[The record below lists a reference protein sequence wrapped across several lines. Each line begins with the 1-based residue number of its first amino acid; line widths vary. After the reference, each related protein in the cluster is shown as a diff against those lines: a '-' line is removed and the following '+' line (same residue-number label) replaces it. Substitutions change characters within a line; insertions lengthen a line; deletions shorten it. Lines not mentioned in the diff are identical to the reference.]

1 MIEKVIMEGVLAI
14 GDIIV
19 GVDISFS
26 RISVAMGKINNFNQV
41 ELIAVSN
48 KKCKAYDKFGL
59 NEVEVIPALTEVIE
73 KVEEKSNLKIYSAH
87 LTIPSK
93 EAKILQRQVS
103 KQIDIQQNNTITKE
117 DVISLIIDV
126 AEKEKSETDT
136 LIELI
141 PDKFMLD
148 DGTIVED
155 PIGLKTTSLTILS
168 QVITAKKS
176 YIQKLQNIFKKINIE
191 IDTFIPIPLI
201 NKSFF
206 LEPQE
211 KNDNVLIVDVGAKTT
226 EIGLF
231 LGGTYIYQNT
241 FDFGG
246 DHITNDLAYV
256 FQISKEEADSL
267 KHTYGIALKSYIE
280 NDNTILLS
288 TVPEN
293 RQTPNKIKISNL
305 VEIIEGRIEDMFNQ
319 INQDLKNKGI
329 KNFIDLIVLCG
340 QGVNKIEKSDLL
352 AKVVLNIPVKYS
364 TSKLIDIIYPEYHT
378 VYGMIKYL
386 SLKKYARTV
395 SSNIG
400 EKQENTKIKRIIEKI
415 KDFFYS

>member
-1 MIEKVIMEGVLAI
+1 MAI

-19 GVDISFS
+19 GIDISFS

-48 KKCKAYDKFGL
+48 KECKAYDKYGL
-59 NEVEVIPALTEVIE
+59 NETEIIPALAEVIG

-93 EAKILQRQVS
+93 EAKILQKKVT
-103 KQIDIQQNNTITKE
+103 KEIDINQNNTISKE
-117 DVISLIIDV
+117 DVISLIIES
-126 AEKEKSETDT
+126 AEMEKSSTET

-148 DGTIVED
+148 DKKTIVDD
-155 PIGLKTTSLTILS
+155 PVGLRSTNLTLLS
-168 QVITAKKS
+168 QVITAKNE
-176 YIQKLQNIFKKINIE
+176 YINKVQNIFKKLNIE

-201 NKSFF
+201 NKSFY

-211 KNDNVLIVDVGAKTT
+211 NNEEVLLIDVGAKTT
-226 EIGLF
+226 EVGLF
-231 LGGTYIYQNT
+231 LKGTYIYHNT
-241 FDFGG
+241 FMFGG

-256 FQISKEEADSL
+256 FKISKEEADNL

-288 TVPEN
+288 TVPSN
-293 RQTPNKIKISNL
+293 SQYPTKIKISNL
-305 VEIIEGRIEDMFNQ
+305 VEIIEGRIQNIFTE
-319 INQDLKNKGI
+319 INKDLNAKGI
-329 KNFIDLIVLCG
+329 KQYSNLIVLCG
-340 QGVNKIEKSDLL
+340 QGINKIEKSDLL
-352 AKVVLNIPVKYS
+352 GKVVLNRFVKYS

-395 SSNIG
+395 SSNVG
-400 EKQENTKIKRIIEKI
+400 EKQENTKFQKILERI